1 MTTQISIHRY
11 DDVLGDDSESHN
23 TVLLSVQPR
32 LCTLIFI
39 SFYQAVFGEDN
50 LCASAAAQK
59 QVIPVI
65 TPHSG
70 GSSVGLWSYKWP
82 CNNIFTLWLRVS
94 SSSVLEQGTESIPG
108 ALPVAQP
115 QLWPPYRRS
124 NRPQLD
130 RTPQR
135 DHKSAATRAMKQTKY
150 FLAPDTHQ
158 SRQRKERTKD
168 RKRKSIQDLYR
179 NSAALTQQVK
189 CLRDQGIEHLQKKTK
204 NIWLNVNINYLK
216 NWNLKTLSR
225 YNQASVYWASQHGI
239 IFSKAHNVLTLII
252 KNDKT

>member
-1 MTTQISIHRY
+1 MFSWKILEYNNVHF
-11 DDVLGDDSESHN
+11 
-23 TVLLSVQPR
+23 SVQPR

-39 SFYQAVFGEDN
+39 SLNQAVSGEDN

-59 QVIPVI
+59 QVIPVL

-82 CNNIFTLWLRVS
+82 CNNIFTLWLHVS

-108 ALPVAQP
+108 ALPVAGP
-115 QLWPPYRRS
+115 QLWPPCRGS

-150 FLAPDTHQ
+150 FPAPDTHQ
-158 SRQRKERTKD
+158 SRRRKEKTKD
-168 RKRKSIQDLYR
+168 R
-179 NSAALTQQVK
+179 
-189 CLRDQGIEHLQKKTK
+189 
-204 NIWLNVNINYLK
+204 
-216 NWNLKTLSR
+216 
-225 YNQASVYWASQHGI
+225 NQ
-239 IFSKAHNVLTLII
+239 
-252 KNDKT
+252 